1 MFLMINFVILMQSNG
16 NNFLPTGLVNI
27 WGSLQSWRRVGAK
40 LYYRR
45 QKDVNFTS
53 QCEYS
58 NEIVTVASMLY
69 FKVNLLSNVE
79 ATLVQRC
86 KFEVVIP
93 ILWFPCCSNVAH
105 TTVILFC
112 MLNVDAT
119 LEQSRNFDVVSLKT
133 QQLCG
138 YNGVTALPPIL
149 YLLGRICIQDWPEQ
163 IFFIEYMA

>member
-16 NNFLPTGLVNI
+16 NNFLPTVLVNI

-93 ILWFPCCSNVAH
+93 ILWFPCCSNVAN
-105 TTVILFC
+105 TTFILFFMLNLYSTLMLHWSKVVIL
-112 MLNVDAT
+112 T
-119 LEQSRNFDVVSLKT
+119 L
-133 QQLCG
+133 
-138 YNGVTALPPIL
+138 YH
-149 YLLGRICIQDWPEQ
+149 
-163 IFFIEYMA
+163 